1 MCCHEKNCPSSG
13 DPGAEIAAVTS
24 ELFFQATVFTVPH
37 LLPAESEGLQERL
50 QVFTRNG
57 IKVAGPDPLV
67 KVKRIALVAAAAAL
81 LAGCQ
86 SSQEF
91 CAEYKAGD
99 AKNAQALKKL
109 GLKQERNWFYSPQRF
124 EKYCQ

>member
-1 MCCHEKNCPSSG
+1 M
-13 DPGAEIAAVTS
+13 I
-24 ELFFQATVFTVPH
+24 
-37 LLPAESEGLQERL
+37 GL
-50 QVFTRNG
+50 
-57 IKVAGPDPLV
+57 KVASPDSLAR
-67 KVKRIALVAAAAAL
+67 VKRIALIAAAAAAL

-109 GLKQERNWFYSPQRF
+109 GLKQERNWFYNPQKLER
-124 EKYCQ
+124 YCQ